1 MTFPSDVAELTRM
14 APILSALVAL
24 LAILFAFRF
33 RREPSRAE
41 QMKNIS
47 ELFIKKHLDRVFQN
61 PISIGQK
68 SVTTLKEAR
77 RSASAAVAPKN
88 GEAAGKSREDFLSRT
103 LDQSTWENKFAY
115 ELSIA
120 LEELGA
126 AIFAGALPLDFV
138 LALNADQIVEDW
150 SYVETF
156 VNSEKLRRRS
166 DAPIP
171 KRSSLQGDVFYHRRH
186 AEWLVYVADL
196 WLSRNWISG
205 QEKRMAI
212 ELSISTIRRRERA
225 LRQMDKSLLASS
237 TKSTLR
243 RMIGRGWPIRIL

>member
-1 MTFPSDVAELTRM
+1 MPLPSDATELVKM

-47 ELFIKKHLDRVFQN
+47 ELFIKEYLDRAFPH
-61 PISIGQK
+61 PITIGQA
-68 SVTTLKEAR
+68 SVTTLKDAR
-77 RSASAAVAPKN
+77 CLARAAVAPKN
-88 GEAAGKSREDFLSRT
+88 GETAGESRKNFLSHT
-103 LDQSTWENKFAY
+103 LDQSSWENKFAY
-115 ELSIA
+115 ELSLA
-120 LEELGA
+120 LEGVGA
-126 AIFAGALPLDFV
+126 AVFAGALPLDFV
-138 LALNADQIVEDW
+138 LAVNADQIVEDW
-150 SYVETF
+150 SYAEAF
-156 VNSEKLRRRS
+156 VNSENLRRRP

-171 KRSSLQGDVFYHRRH
+171 RRSSLQAVVFYHRRH
-186 AEWLVYVADL
+186 AEWLVYVAGL

-212 ELSISTIRRRERA
+212 DLSVPTIRCRERA
-225 LRQMDKSLLASS
+225 IRQMDKSLLASS

-243 RMIGRGWPIRIL
+243 RLIGRGWPIRML